1 MINILI
7 IFLAV
12 ALLAGLL
19 YLEKSVSRNAKLT
32 TKAMLSCLF
41 IIAAVV
47 QPRPLSGYFPI
58 LATGLLLCLAGDV
71 FLALPMER
79 MFLFGLVAFLLGH
92 LFFIGSFFY
101 IADLNRNTWIGAI
114 LGLIAG
120 GGVFLWLRS
129 GLGSL
134 LMPVVAY
141 IAVITLMLT
150 GAWTVLGD
158 SDIASGGRLAI
169 FFGALSFYISDLF
182 VARDRFLAPEF
193 KNRLIGLPLYYTGQF
208 LLAFSVGLVG

>member
-1 MINILI
+1 MTNILI

-19 YLEKSVSRNAKLT
+19 HLEKSASRNGKLT
-32 TKAMLSCLF
+32 VKAMLSCLF

-47 QPRPLSGYFPI
+47 QPRPLPGYFPI
-58 LATGLLLCLAGDV
+58 LALGLLFCLAGDV

-92 LFFIGSFFY
+92 LLFIGSFFY
-101 IADLNRNTWIGAI
+101 IADLNRNTWIGGI

-120 GGVFLWLRS
+120 SGVFLWLRS
-129 GLGSL
+129 GLGFWL
-134 LMPVVAY
+134 VPVVAY

-150 GAWTVLGD
+150 GCLD
-158 SDIASGGRLAI
+158 
-169 FFGALSFYISDLF
+169 GARGFRHRI
-182 VARDRFLAPEF
+182 RW
-193 KNRLIGLPLYYTGQF
+193 
-208 LLAFSVGLVG
+208 SVGDIFRCP